1 MYDRCAL
8 KLLRNVYR
16 RKGSMTWEWGGTYEA
31 PEQGEGAVGIL
42 LRCSACGAISK
53 AMTRTCKACGRIDK
67 LDITSWRV
75 INERNRKIDKR

>member
-16 RKGSMTWEWGGTYEA
+16 KKGTMTWEWGGTYEA

-42 LRCSACGAISK
+42 LKCSACGAISK
-53 AMTRTCKACGRIDK
+53 SMTRTCKACGRIDK
-67 LDITSWRV
+67 CELTSWRV
-75 INERNRKIDKR
+75 LNEKWRRRDG